1 MEAQPPH
8 YTLILFTS
16 CKQPVKA
23 RLKKQR
29 LCKLTCIRGKA
40 FSITK
45 FQENLPLQNAFK
57 YRNAVLPVTIPD
69 RLLKDWV
76 PRVLCST
83 EIGIPTIPE
92 LPRNGDVFA
101 LVGL

>member
-1 MEAQPPH
+1 M
-8 YTLILFTS
+8 
-16 CKQPVKA
+16 
-23 RLKKQR
+23 
-29 LCKLTCIRGKA
+29 TCISGKVS
-40 FSITK
+40 SIIK
-45 FQENLPLQNAFK
+45 FQENLPLQ
-57 YRNAVLPVTIPD
+57 NAVLPVTIPD

-83 EIGIPTIPE
+83 EIGIPTIPV